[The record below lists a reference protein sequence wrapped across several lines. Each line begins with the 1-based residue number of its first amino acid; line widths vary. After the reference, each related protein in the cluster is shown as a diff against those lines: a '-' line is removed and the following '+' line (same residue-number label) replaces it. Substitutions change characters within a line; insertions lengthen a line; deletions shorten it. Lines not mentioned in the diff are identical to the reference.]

1 MKFLDE
7 RIEFDFSNLGNTY
20 DDSTYRYDVLIDGEL
35 VFVGNVFVESTS
47 TGPIID
53 VTDIVRNY
61 FEVLKPSFPS
71 TPTKTGIIKEVAV
84 TLYNKDRSDE
94 DSLTEKVYFI
104 YRQQNY
110 NSFVTTE
117 LYDTVIPI
125 PTPITFLQGYSQD
138 NINFLPTY
146 PKVPSSV
153 LTFDYVFGNGTL
165 QSKPS
170 VSTSYNNG
178 DNLFKIYET
187 DSYLPANSVYKFSI
201 PLSEIL
207 EPQTLEGE
215 TVLIN
220 TSRYVLSIE
229 TSGFTYVSQGDEESN
244 ARVYSGTLESTI
256 DTITA
261 EIQFNDIY
269 GSEIKEIPVEKSG
282 ETIGFDEYT
291 LSYTTRK
298 PARIIYHLKK
308 NNASLGYLKINFT
321 NTSKITPFMV
331 GITFQQR
338 TFDNL
343 FYLAFAIGTQ
353 KEVVFTPCQAQ
364 QIVINH
370 NWVSGGNGYPIA
382 KLDGN
387 SRYFLKWRDRYGMP
401 QIQPFKGTYNYK
413 ENISRSTV
421 TNYKNTKKLTDV
433 TLQGSWLLNTDYIPE
448 KLYPFYESTFVSPW
462 LQLYDAKEDRLYDVI
477 LVNTEYDEKTFN
489 NQSRNLFNLQLEV
502 ELDTTQKIIY

>member
-20 DDSTYRYDVLIDGEL
+20 EDSTYRYDVLIDGEL
-35 VFVGNVFVESTS
+35 VFVGNVFIESTS

-71 TPTKTGIIKEVAV
+71 TPTKVGIIKEVTV
-84 TLYNKDRSDE
+84 TLYNKDKSDE
-94 DSLTEKVYFI
+94 ETITDKIVFI

-117 LYDTVIPI
+117 LYDTDIPTV
-125 PTPITFLQGYSQD
+125 TPITFLQGYSQD
-138 NINFLPTY
+138 NVSFLPTY
-146 PKVPSSV
+146 PKIPSSV

-178 DNLFKIYET
+178 NNLYKIYET
-187 DSYLPANSVYKFSI
+187 DSYLLANSVYEFSI

-207 EPQTLEGE
+207 KSQTLEE
-215 TVLIN
+215 EVVLID
-220 TSRYVLSIE
+220 TSRYILSSE
-229 TSGFTYVSQGDEESN
+229 TSGFTYVSSGDEEGN
-244 ARVYSGTLESTI
+244 TRLYNGTLESTI
-256 DTITA
+256 DTITVNT
-261 EIQFNDIY
+261 QFNDIY
-269 GSEIKEIPVEKSG
+269 GNEINDIPVETSDG
-282 ETIGFDEYT
+282 TIDIDEYSS
-291 LSYTTRK
+291 SYTTRK
-298 PARIIYHLKK
+298 PTRIIYHLKK
-308 NNASLGYLKINFT
+308 NNVSLGYLKINFT
-321 NTSKITPFMV
+321 NTSETTPFIV
-331 GITFQQR
+331 GISFRQS
-338 TFDNL
+338 TFDNSFL
-343 FYLAFAIGTQ
+343 LAFAIGTK

-370 NWVSGGNGYPIA
+370 NWASGGNAYPIA

-401 QIQPFKGTYNYK
+401 QIQPFKGTYNYR

-421 TNYKNTKKLTDV
+421 TNYKNTKKLADV
-433 TLQGSWLLNTDYIPE
+433 TVQGSWLLNTDYIPE
-448 KLYPFYESTFVSPW
+448 KLYPFYESIFVSPW
-462 LQLYDAKEDRLYDVI
+462 LQLYDAKEDKLYDVI

>member
-7 RIEFDFSNLGNTY
+7 RIEFDFSNVGNTY
-20 DDSTYRYDVLIDGEL
+20 NDSTYRYDVLIDGEL
-35 VFVGNVFVESTS
+35 VFVGNVFIESTS

-71 TPTKTGIIKEVAV
+71 TPTKVGIIKEVTV
-84 TLYNKDRSDE
+84 TLYNKDKSDE
-94 DSLTEKVYFI
+94 ETITDKIVFI

-117 LYDTVIPI
+117 LYDTDIPTT
-125 PTPITFLQGYSQD
+125 TPITFIQGYSQY
-138 NINFLPTY
+138 NVSFLPTY

-178 DNLFKIYET
+178 NNLYKIYET
-187 DSYLPANSVYKFSI
+187 DSYLLANSVYEFSI
-201 PLSEIL
+201 PLSEVLQIQIDNSSFVDISNYVSSVEAPNWEYVIEEGKSYMFGTTLSNIDRVLL
-207 EPQTLEGE
+207 ECIFDDNFGSELTPYNTIFDDESGSIMLDITTKTFNSRKPKRLVYTFKSGNVTLSTIKINLFNTQELNPLEITFGAAQN
-215 TVLIN
+215 TGNHLIN
-220 TSRYVLSIE
+220 
-229 TSGFTYVSQGDEESN
+229 F
-244 ARVYSGTLESTI
+244 A
-256 DTITA
+256 
-261 EIQFNDIY
+261 F
-269 GSEIKEIPVEKSG
+269 
-282 ETIGFDEYT
+282 
-291 LSYTTRK
+291 
-298 PARIIYHLKK
+298 
-308 NNASLGYLKINFT
+308 
-321 NTSKITPFMV
+321 
-331 GITFQQR
+331 GIMSAA
-338 TFDNL
+338 NL
-343 FYLAFAIGTQ
+343 
-353 KEVVFTPCQAQ
+353 TPCQAQ

-370 NWVSGGNGYPIA
+370 NWASGGNAYPIA

-387 SRYFLKWRDRYGMP
+387 ARYFLKWRDRYGMP

-413 ENISRSTV
+413 ENINRSTV

-433 TLQGSWLLNTDYIPE
+433 TVQGSWLLNTDYIPE
-448 KLYPFYESTFVSPW
+448 KLYPFYESIFVSPW
-462 LQLYDAKEDRLYDVI
+462 LQLYDAKEDKLYDVI

>member
-35 VFVGNVFVESTS
+35 VFVGNVFIESTS

-71 TPTKTGIIKEVAV
+71 TPTKVGIIKEVTV
-84 TLYNKDRSDE
+84 TLYNKDQSDE
-94 DSLTEKVYFI
+94 DNLTEKVYFI

-110 NSFVTTE
+110 NSTVTTE
-117 LYDTVIPI
+117 LYNTDIPAA
-125 PTPITFLQGYSQD
+125 TPITFLQGYSQD
-138 NINFLPTY
+138 NVSFLPTY

-178 DNLFKIYET
+178 NNLFKIYET
-187 DSYLPANSVYKFSI
+187 DSYLSANSIYKFSV
-201 PLSEIL
+201 PLSEVLQIQIDNSSFVDISNYVSSVEAPNWEYAIEEGKSYMFGTTLSNIDSVLL
-207 EPQTLEGE
+207 ECIFDDNFGNEIASYNTIFDDESGSIMLDITTKTFNSRKPKRLIYTFKSGNVTLS
-215 TVLIN
+215 TIKINLIN
-220 TSRYVLSIE
+220 TQEL
-229 TSGFTYVSQGDEESN
+229 N
-244 ARVYSGTLESTI
+244 PLEIAFGVAQNT
-256 DTITA
+256 
-261 EIQFNDIY
+261 DI
-269 GSEIKEIPVEKSG
+269 
-282 ETIGFDEYT
+282 
-291 LSYTTRK
+291 
-298 PARIIYHLKK
+298 HL
-308 NNASLGYLKINFT
+308 INFA
-321 NTSKITPFMV
+321 F
-331 GITFQQR
+331 GIMSTA
-338 TFDNL
+338 NL
-343 FYLAFAIGTQ
+343 
-353 KEVVFTPCQAQ
+353 TPCQAQ

-370 NWVSGGNGYPIA
+370 NWTSGENAYPIA
-382 KLDGN
+382 NLDGN

-413 ENISRSTV
+413 ENINRSTV

-433 TLQGSWLLNTDYIPE
+433 TIQGSWLLNTDYIPE
-448 KLYPFYESTFVSPW
+448 KLYPFYESIFVSPW
-462 LQLYDAKEDRLYDVI
+462 LQLYDSKEDRLYDVI

>member
-35 VFVGNVFVESTS
+35 VFVGNVFIESTS

-71 TPTKTGIIKEVAV
+71 TPTKVGIIKEVTV
-84 TLYNKDRSDE
+84 TLYNKDQSDE
-94 DSLTEKVYFI
+94 DNLTEKVYFI

-110 NSFVTTE
+110 NSTVTTE
-117 LYDTVIPI
+117 LYNTDIPTA
-125 PTPITFLQGYSQD
+125 TPITFLQGYSQD
-138 NINFLPTY
+138 NVSFLPTY

-178 DNLFKIYET
+178 NNLFKIYET
-187 DSYLPANSVYKFSI
+187 DSYLSANSIYKFSV
-201 PLSEIL
+201 PLSEVLQIQIDNSSFVDISNYVSSVEAPNWEYAIEEGKSYMFGTTLSNIDSVLL
-207 EPQTLEGE
+207 ECIFDDNFGNEIASYNTIFDDESGSIMLDITTKTFNSRKPKRLIYTFKSGNVTLS
-215 TVLIN
+215 TIKINLIN
-220 TSRYVLSIE
+220 TQEL
-229 TSGFTYVSQGDEESN
+229 N
-244 ARVYSGTLESTI
+244 PLEIAFGVAQNT
-256 DTITA
+256 
-261 EIQFNDIY
+261 DI
-269 GSEIKEIPVEKSG
+269 
-282 ETIGFDEYT
+282 
-291 LSYTTRK
+291 
-298 PARIIYHLKK
+298 HL
-308 NNASLGYLKINFT
+308 INFA
-321 NTSKITPFMV
+321 F
-331 GITFQQR
+331 GIMSTA
-338 TFDNL
+338 NL
-343 FYLAFAIGTQ
+343 
-353 KEVVFTPCQAQ
+353 TPCQAQ

-370 NWVSGGNGYPIA
+370 NWTSGGNAYPIA
-382 KLDGN
+382 NLDGN

-413 ENISRSTV
+413 ENINRSTV

-433 TLQGSWLLNTDYIPE
+433 TIQGSWLLNTDYIPE
-448 KLYPFYESTFVSPW
+448 KLYPFYESIFVSPW
-462 LQLYDAKEDRLYDVI
+462 LQLYDSKEDRLYDVI